1 MSIKLRKKA
10 DEIYKQIEGQ
20 PVPDA
25 EFGDGAERSEAKS
38 SEAGVGG
45 GLLFYQFRATLAWN
59 WLSRVNIMIF
69 K

>member
-10 DEIYKQIEGQ
+10 DEIYKQIAGQ

-25 EFGDGAERSEAKS
+25 ELGDGAERSEAKS
-38 SEAGVGG
+38 S

>member
-10 DEIYKQIEGQ
+10 DEIYKQIAGQ

-25 EFGDGAERSEAKS
+25 ELGDGAERSEAKS

-45 GLLFYQFRATLAWN
+45 GFAFLLVSCHTCMELAK
-59 WLSRVNIMIF
+59 SSEYHDI
-69 K
+69 

>member
-10 DEIYKQIEGQ
+10 DEIYKQIAGQ

-25 EFGDGAERSEAKS
+25 ELGDGAERSEAKS
-38 SEAGVGG
+38 SEAGVE